1 MAKGNVEKFPSE
13 QLNQKDISIQYT
25 PKKKKDCQRMK
36 MKTHFHHECLK
47 KTYLALTPP
56 PPSPFNYF
64 LKILAGNR
72 VQLTESYRDK

>member
-1 MAKGNVEKFPSE
+1 
-13 QLNQKDISIQYT
+13 
-25 PKKKKDCQRMK
+25 MK

-56 PPSPFNYF
+56 PLPLQLFS

>member
-1 MAKGNVEKFPSE
+1 
-13 QLNQKDISIQYT
+13 
-25 PKKKKDCQRMK
+25 

-56 PPSPFNYF
+56 PPTSPFNYF

-72 VQLTESYRDK
+72 VQLTESYRDKQ

>member
-1 MAKGNVEKFPSE
+1 
-13 QLNQKDISIQYT
+13 
-25 PKKKKDCQRMK
+25 MK

-47 KTYLALTPP
+47 KAYLALTPP
-56 PPSPFNYF
+56 PPFNYF

>member
-1 MAKGNVEKFPSE
+1 MSV
-13 QLNQKDISIQYT
+13 
-25 PKKKKDCQRMK
+25 KKK
-36 MKTHFHHECLK
+36 HILPS
-47 KTYLALTPP
+47 PP

>member
-1 MAKGNVEKFPSE
+1 
-13 QLNQKDISIQYT
+13 
-25 PKKKKDCQRMK
+25 

-47 KTYLALTPP
+47 KTYLALTP

-72 VQLTESYRDK
+72 VQLTESYRDKQ